1 MAFLVLNKETDEM
14 VDVLY
19 DLSPEEIEEYELK
32 NPDKYIQDEDDLED
46 DDFDGIDYSDL
57 W

>member
-1 MAFLVLNKETDEM
+1 MAFLVLDKETDEM

-46 DDFDGIDYSDL
+46 DDFDGIDYDDL